1 MIKKLTAFFLFNFL
15 FLLLFTGAAYAARA
29 YPNPWIPDS
38 RTERNVHGTYAEGI
52 KFDGLS
58 NAGGTIFIYNATGEL
73 VRKVTWSAGHTNTS
87 WDGKNDRSEYV
98 ASGVYI
104 WVIKDG
110 GTSSG
115 KIVVIR

>member
-1 MIKKLTAFFLFNFL
+1 MRN
-15 FLLLFTGAAYAARA
+15 LLIVISLMFVFTVYAHAVKA

-38 RTERNVHGTYAEGI
+38 KTDRNRHGDYTGV

-58 NAGGTIFIYNATGEL
+58 NTGGTIYIYNATGEL
-73 VRKVTWSAGHTNTS
+73 VRKVNWTAGNVDVK

-110 GTSSG
+110 GTKSG
-115 KIVVIR
+115 KIVVVR